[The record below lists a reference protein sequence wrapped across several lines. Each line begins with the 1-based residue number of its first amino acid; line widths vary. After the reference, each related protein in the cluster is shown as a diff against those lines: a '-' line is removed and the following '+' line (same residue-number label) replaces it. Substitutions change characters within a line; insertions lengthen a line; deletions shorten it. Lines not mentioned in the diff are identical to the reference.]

1 MLMQS
6 THSER
11 KMPKDLKVLKRNF
24 LLEEEHFNFKLQFTD
39 IKDCHFAPFLLWL
52 KGKVGKIFKRATAN
66 DQKNEMHYFM
76 GSVFLLTLASNCS
89 SFVSKTID
97 AR

>member
-6 THSER
+6 THSGR

-39 IKDCHFAPFLLWL
+39 IKDCHFAPFLLRL
-52 KGKVGKIFKRATAN
+52 KVKVGKIFERATAN
-66 DQKNEMHYFM
+66 DQKNEMQYFM
-76 GSVFLLTLASNCS
+76 LHGFSIFTDTCFKLLILC
-89 SFVSKTID
+89 F
-97 AR
+97 